1 MKRFIF
7 IAIAFLLTSQAYA
20 EASRDDIQQ
29 AFQHATLASMFSL
42 KAKACN
48 WDSGGMDWD
57 ELRTYSVALALA
69 GNEAGKKLNT
79 QQTTAIAS
87 RISTPSSLELQQSLV
102 DKSVANGVCKDASI
116 STNEQ
121 LWRQTVELAK
131 VLKERREPKS

>member
-1 MKRFIF
+1 MKRPIS
-7 IAIAFLLTSQAYA
+7 IAVAFLLTSQAYA

-42 KAKACN
+42 KARACN
-48 WDSGGMDWD
+48 WDSGGIDWD
-57 ELRTYSVALALA
+57 ELRTYSVALALTS
-69 GNEAGKKLNT
+69 NEVGKQLNT
-79 QQTTAIAS
+79 QQTTAIVS

-102 DKSVANGVCKDASI
+102 EKSVANGVCKDASI

-131 VLKERREPKS
+131 ALKGREEPKP